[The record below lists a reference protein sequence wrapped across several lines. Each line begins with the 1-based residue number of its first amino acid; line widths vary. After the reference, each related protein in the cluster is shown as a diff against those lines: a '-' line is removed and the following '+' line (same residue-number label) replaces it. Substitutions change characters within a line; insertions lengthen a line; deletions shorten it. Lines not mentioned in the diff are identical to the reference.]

1 MEIQLESET
10 IRGGIGMTDISDLLE
25 SAKLG
30 DRRSLSMLI
39 SAISESGDSPN
50 INSATGWILGV
61 TGPPGSGKSTLIG
74 QMVRKWA
81 SSGERVAVLA
91 LDPTSPLSGGSL
103 LADRIRMEG
112 EDELRENVFVRSIPS
127 GKTPGAVSPIL
138 WPICSVLSECG
149 WTRIIVE
156 TVGTGQSEFRIAA
169 LVDRLLL
176 VDGPDRGDII
186 QAEKAGILEL
196 ADVIAVNKSDL
207 PGASS
212 AAQHIRSSLS
222 LASDDNREVVLVSA
236 KEGHGIQELVEII
249 EKCEPQNTR
258 GKMMMMER
266 LISEW
271 DSILVSHPEID
282 KIISEL
288 CDGSITVREA
298 IEILVSSEIGRAHV

>member
-39 SAISESGDSPN
+39 SAISESGDSPS
-50 INSATGWILGV
+50 IKTATGWILGV

-112 EDELRENVFVRSIPS
+112 DDLRENVFVRSIPS
-127 GKTPGAVSPIL
+127 GKTPGAISPIL
-138 WPICSVLSECG
+138 WPICSVLTECG

-271 DSILVSHPEID
+271 DAALVSHPEID
-282 KIISEL
+282 NIISEL
-288 CDGSITVREA
+288 CDGSITVRQA
-298 IEILVSSEIGRAHV
+298 IEILVSSMRDGGL

>member
-1 MEIQLESET
+1 
-10 IRGGIGMTDISDLLE
+10 MTDISDLLE

-39 SAISESGDSPN
+39 SAISESGDSPS
-50 INSATGWILGV
+50 INTATGWILGV

-74 QMVRKWA
+74 QMVRKWS

-112 EDELRENVFVRSIPS
+112 DDLRENVFVRSIPS
-127 GKTPGAVSPIL
+127 GKTPGAISPIL
-138 WPICSVLSECG
+138 WPICSVLAECG

-236 KEGHGIQELVEII
+236 KEGNGIQELVEII

-271 DSILVSHPEID
+271 DEALVSHPEID
-282 KIISEL
+282 NIISEL
-288 CDGSITVREA
+288 CDGSITVRQA
-298 IEILVSSEIGRAHV
+298 IEILVSSMRDGGL

>member
-39 SAISESGDSPN
+39 SAISESGDSPS
-50 INSATGWILGV
+50 INTATGWILGV

-112 EDELRENVFVRSIPS
+112 DDLRENVFVRSIPS
-127 GKTPGAVSPIL
+127 GKTPGAISPIL
-138 WPICSVLSECG
+138 WPICGVLTECG

-236 KEGHGIQELVEII
+236 KEGYGIQELVEII

-271 DSILVSHPEID
+271 DAALVSHPEID
-282 KIISEL
+282 NIISEL
-288 CDGSITVREA
+288 CDGSITVRQA
-298 IEILVSSEIGRAHV
+298 IEILVSSMRDGGL

>member
-298 IEILVSSEIGRAHV
+298 IEILVSSIRDGGS

>member
-39 SAISESGDSPN
+39 SAISESGDSPS
-50 INSATGWILGV
+50 INTATGWILGV

-74 QMVRKWA
+74 QMVGKWA

-112 EDELRENVFVRSIPS
+112 DDLRENVFVRSIPS
-127 GKTPGAVSPIL
+127 GKTPGAISPIL
-138 WPICSVLSECG
+138 WPICGVLTECG

-207 PGASS
+207 PNASS
-212 AAQHIRSSLS
+212 AAQHIRSSLN

-236 KEGHGIQELVEII
+236 KEGNGIQKLIEII

-282 KIISEL
+282 NIISEL
-288 CDGSITVREA
+288 CDGSITVRQA
-298 IEILVSSEIGRAHV
+298 IEILVSSMRDGGL

>member
-10 IRGGIGMTDISDLLE
+10 IRGGIGMTDISNLLE

-258 GKMMMMER
+258 RKMMMMER

-298 IEILVSSEIGRAHV
+298 IEILVSSVRDGGS

>member
-39 SAISESGDSPN
+39 SAISESGDSPS
-50 INSATGWILGV
+50 INTATGWILGV

-112 EDELRENVFVRSIPS
+112 DDLRENVFVRSIPS
-127 GKTPGAVSPIL
+127 GKTPGAISPIL
-138 WPICSVLSECG
+138 WPICSVLTECG

-271 DSILVSHPEID
+271 DSVLVSHPEID
-282 KIISEL
+282 NIISEL

-298 IEILVSSEIGRAHV
+298 IEILVSSIRDGGL

>member
-10 IRGGIGMTDISDLLE
+10 IRDGIGMTDISDLLE

-39 SAISESGDSPN
+39 SAISESADPPS
-50 INSATGWILGV
+50 INSTAGWILGV

-81 SSGERVAVLA
+81 SSGERVAVIA

-112 EDELRENVFVRSIPS
+112 DDLRENVFVRSIPS
-127 GKTPGAVSPIL
+127 GKTPGAISPIL
-138 WPICSVLSECG
+138 WPICGVLSECG

-236 KEGHGIQELVEII
+236 KDGHGIQELIEII
-249 EKCEPQNTR
+249 ENCEPQNTR
-258 GKMMMMER
+258 VKMMMMER

-271 DSILVSHPEID
+271 DSTLVSHPEID
-282 KIISEL
+282 NIISEL

-298 IEILVSSEIGRAHV
+298 IEILVSSIRDGGL

>member
-1 MEIQLESET
+1 MENQLESET
-10 IRGGIGMTDISDLLE
+10 IRGGIGMADINELLE

-39 SAISESGDSPN
+39 SAISESEDFQSPN
-50 INSATGWILGV
+50 SRPGWTLGV

-81 SSGERVAVLA
+81 SSGERVAVIA
-91 LDPTSPLSGGSL
+91 LDPTSPLSGGSF
-103 LADRIRMEG
+103 LADRIRMES
-112 EDELRENVFVRSIPS
+112 DDIRENVFVRSIPS
-127 GKTPGAVSPIL
+127 GKNPGAVSPVL

-222 LASDDNREVVLVSA
+222 LVSNDNREVVLVSA
-236 KEGHGIQELVEII
+236 IDGSGIEDLIRII
-249 EKCEPQNTR
+249 ENCEPQTER
-258 GKMMMMER
+258 GKLMMMER

-271 DSILVSHPEID
+271 DSVLVSHPEID
-282 KIISEL
+282 RIILEL
-288 CDGSITVREA
+288 CDGSITIREA
-298 IEILVSSEIGRAHV
+298 IGTLVSSIGEGGL

>member
-1 MEIQLESET
+1 MEILLESET
-10 IRGGIGMTDISDLLE
+10 IRGGIGMIDVSDLLK

-30 DRRSLSMLI
+30 DRRSLSKLI
-39 SAISESGDSPN
+39 SAISQSDEPPS
-50 INSATGWILGV
+50 INSEAGWILGV

-112 EDELRENVFVRSIPS
+112 NDLRENVFVRSIPS
-127 GKTPGAVSPIL
+127 GKTPGAISPIL
-138 WPICSVLSECG
+138 WPICGVLSECG

-156 TVGTGQSEFRIAA
+156 TVGTGQSEYRIAA

-207 PGASS
+207 PSASL
-212 AAQHIRSSLS
+212 AAQNIRSSLS

-236 KEGHGIQELVEII
+236 KEGHGIQELIEII
-249 EKCEPQNTR
+249 ENSEPQNR
-258 GKMMMMER
+258 LEKMMAMER

-282 KIISEL
+282 NIIPKI

-298 IEILVSSEIGRAHV
+298 IAILVSSIGDGGS

>member
-1 MEIQLESET
+1 
-10 IRGGIGMTDISDLLE
+10 MTDISGLLE

-39 SAISESGDSPN
+39 SAISESGDSPS
-50 INSATGWILGV
+50 INSATSWILGV

-81 SSGERVAVLA
+81 STGERVAVLA

-112 EDELRENVFVRSIPS
+112 DDLKENVFVRSIPS
-127 GKTPGAVSPIL
+127 GKTPGAISPIL

-207 PGASS
+207 PNASS
-212 AAQHIRSSLS
+212 AAQHIRSSLN

-249 EKCEPQNTR
+249 ERCEPQNAR
-258 GKMMMMER
+258 GKMMMRER

-271 DSILVSHPEID
+271 DSVLVSHPEID
-282 KIISEL
+282 NIISEL
-288 CDGSITVREA
+288 CDGSITLREA
-298 IEILVSSEIGRAHV
+298 IEILVSSIRDGGS

>member
-1 MEIQLESET
+1 MIDVSE
-10 IRGGIGMTDISDLLE
+10 LLK

-30 DRRSLSMLI
+30 DRRSLSKLI
-39 SAISESGDSPN
+39 SAISQSDEPPS
-50 INSATGWILGV
+50 INSEAGWILGV

-112 EDELRENVFVRSIPS
+112 NDLRENVFVRSIPS
-127 GKTPGAVSPIL
+127 GKTPGAISPIL
-138 WPICSVLSECG
+138 WPICGVLSECG

-207 PGASS
+207 PSASL
-212 AAQHIRSSLS
+212 AAQNIRSSLS

-236 KEGHGIQELVEII
+236 KEGHGIQELIEII
-249 EKCEPQNTR
+249 ENSEPQNR
-258 GKMMMMER
+258 LEKMMAMER

-282 KIISEL
+282 NIIPKI

-298 IEILVSSEIGRAHV
+298 IAILVSSIGDGGS

>member
-1 MEIQLESET
+1 M
-10 IRGGIGMTDISDLLE
+10 IRGGIGMADISDLFE
-25 SAKLG
+25 SAKSG

-39 SAISESGDSPN
+39 SVISESGDHPS
-50 INSATGWILGV
+50 INSATSWILGV

-74 QMVRKWA
+74 QMVRTWA

-112 EDELRENVFVRSIPS
+112 DDLRENVFVRSIPS
-127 GKTPGAVSPIL
+127 GKTPGAISPIL
-138 WPICSVLSECG
+138 WPICNVLSECG

-207 PGASS
+207 PAASS
-212 AAQHIRSSLS
+212 AAQHIRSSLN

-236 KEGHGIQELVEII
+236 KEGNGIQELVEII
-249 EKCEPQNTR
+249 ERCEPQNTR
-258 GKMMMMER
+258 GRMMMRER
-266 LISEW
+266 LLSEW

-282 KIISEL
+282 NIVSEL
-288 CDGSITVREA
+288 CDGSITLREA
-298 IEILVSSEIGRAHV
+298 IEALVSSIRDGGS

>member
-39 SAISESGDSPN
+39 SAISESGDSPS
-50 INSATGWILGV
+50 INTTTGWILGV

-112 EDELRENVFVRSIPS
+112 DDLRENVFVRSIPS
-127 GKTPGAVSPIL
+127 GKTPGAISPIL
-138 WPICSVLSECG
+138 WPICGVLTECG

-271 DSILVSHPEID
+271 DSVLVSHPEID
-282 KIISEL
+282 NIISEL
-288 CDGSITVREA
+288 CDGSITVRQA
-298 IEILVSSEIGRAHV
+298 IEILVSSMRDGGL

>member
-1 MEIQLESET
+1 MGIQLESET
-10 IRGGIGMTDISDLLE
+10 IRDGIGMTDISGLLE

-30 DRRSLSMLI
+30 DRRSLSKLI
-39 SAISESGDSPN
+39 SAISESDDPPS
-50 INSATGWILGV
+50 INSDAGWILGV

-74 QMVRKWA
+74 QMVRTWA
-81 SSGERVAVLA
+81 STGEKVAVLA
-91 LDPTSPLSGGSL
+91 LDPSSPLSGGSL

-112 EDELRENVFVRSIPS
+112 DDLRENVFVRSIPS
-127 GKTPGAVSPIL
+127 GKTPGAISPIL
-138 WPICSVLSECG
+138 WPICGALSECG

-156 TVGTGQSEFRIAA
+156 TVGTGQSEYRIAA

-176 VDGPDRGDII
+176 VDGPERGDII

-222 LASDDNREVVLVSA
+222 LASEDNREVVLVSA
-236 KEGHGIQELVEII
+236 KEGRGIQELIEII
-249 EKCEPQNTR
+249 ENSEPQNAR
-258 GKMMMMER
+258 DKMMAMER

-282 KIISEL
+282 NIISEL

-298 IEILVSSEIGRAHV
+298 IIVLASSIKGGGL

>member
-1 MEIQLESET
+1 M
-10 IRGGIGMTDISDLLE
+10 IRGGIGMADISDLFE

-39 SAISESGDSPN
+39 SVISESGDQPS
-50 INSATGWILGV
+50 INSTTSWILGV

-74 QMVRKWA
+74 QLVRTWA

-112 EDELRENVFVRSIPS
+112 DDLRENVFVRSIPS
-127 GKTPGAVSPIL
+127 GKTPGAISPIL
-138 WPICSVLSECG
+138 WPICGVLTECG

-271 DSILVSHPEID
+271 DAALVSHPEID
-282 KIISEL
+282 NIISEL
-288 CDGSITVREA
+288 CDGSITVRQA
-298 IEILVSSEIGRAHV
+298 IEILVSSMRDGGL

>member
-1 MEIQLESET
+1 
-10 IRGGIGMTDISDLLE
+10 MTDISDLLE

-39 SAISESGDSPN
+39 SAISESGDSPI
-50 INSATGWILGV
+50 INTATGWILGV

-112 EDELRENVFVRSIPS
+112 DDLRENVFVRSIPS
-127 GKTPGAVSPIL
+127 GKTPGAISPIL
-138 WPICSVLSECG
+138 WPICGVLTECG

-271 DSILVSHPEID
+271 DAALVSHPEID
-282 KIISEL
+282 NIISEL
-288 CDGSITVREA
+288 CDGSITVRQA
-298 IEILVSSEIGRAHV
+298 IEILVSSMRDGGL

>member
-25 SAKLG
+25 SAKSG

-271 DSILVSHPEID
+271 DSILVSHHEID
-282 KIISEL
+282 NIISKL
-288 CDGSITVREA
+288 CDGSITIREA
-298 IEILVSSEIGRAHV
+298 IEILVSSVRDGGS

>member
-1 MEIQLESET
+1 
-10 IRGGIGMTDISDLLE
+10 MTDISDLFE

-39 SAISESGDSPN
+39 SEISESGDHPS
-50 INSATGWILGV
+50 INSATSWILGV

-74 QMVRKWA
+74 QLVRTWA

-112 EDELRENVFVRSIPS
+112 DDLRENVFVRSIPS
-127 GKTPGAVSPIL
+127 GKTPGAISPFL

-207 PGASS
+207 PAASS
-212 AAQHIRSSLS
+212 AAQHIRSSLN

-236 KEGHGIQELVEII
+236 KEGNGIQELVEII
-249 EKCEPQNTR
+249 ERCEPQNTR
-258 GKMMMMER
+258 GSMMMRER

-282 KIISEL
+282 NIVSEL
-288 CDGSITVREA
+288 CDGSITLKEA
-298 IEILVSSEIGRAHV
+298 IEILVSSIRDGGS

>member
-1 MEIQLESET
+1 MYKRQ
-10 IRGGIGMTDISDLLE
+10 
-25 SAKLG
+25 
-30 DRRSLSMLI
+30 
-39 SAISESGDSPN
+39 SGDSPS
-50 INSATGWILGV
+50 INTATGWILGV

-81 SSGERVAVLA
+81 SLGERVAVLA

-112 EDELRENVFVRSIPS
+112 DDLRENVFVRSIPS
-127 GKTPGAVSPIL
+127 GKTPGAISPIL
-138 WPICSVLSECG
+138 WPICSVLTECG

-271 DSILVSHPEID
+271 DSVLVSHPEID
-282 KIISEL
+282 NIISEL

-298 IEILVSSEIGRAHV
+298 IEILVSSIRDGGL

>member
-1 MEIQLESET
+1 
-10 IRGGIGMTDISDLLE
+10 MTDISGLLE

-39 SAISESGDSPN
+39 SAISESGDSPT
-50 INSATGWILGV
+50 INSATSWILGV

-81 SSGERVAVLA
+81 STGERVAVLA

-112 EDELRENVFVRSIPS
+112 DDLRENVFVRSIPS
-127 GKTPGAVSPIL
+127 GKTPGAISPIL

-207 PGASS
+207 PNASS
-212 AAQHIRSSLS
+212 AAQHIRSSLN

-236 KEGHGIQELVEII
+236 KEGNGIQELVEII
-249 EKCEPQNTR
+249 ERCEPQNAR
-258 GKMMMMER
+258 GKMMMRER

-282 KIISEL
+282 NIVSEL
-288 CDGSITVREA
+288 CDGSITLREA
-298 IEILVSSEIGRAHV
+298 IEILVSSIRDGGS

>member
-10 IRGGIGMTDISDLLE
+10 IRGGIGMTDISNLLE

-112 EDELRENVFVRSIPS
+112 EDDLRENVFVRSIPS
-127 GKTPGAVSPIL
+127 GKTPGAISPVL
-138 WPICSVLSECG
+138 WPICGVLSECG

-298 IEILVSSEIGRAHV
+298 IEILVSSVRDGGS

>member
-10 IRGGIGMTDISDLLE
+10 VRGGIGMTDISDLLE
-25 SAKLG
+25 SAKSG

-39 SAISESGDSPN
+39 SAISKSGDSPS
-50 INSATGWILGV
+50 INTSKGWILGV

-112 EDELRENVFVRSIPS
+112 EDDLRENVFVRSIPS
-127 GKTPGAVSPIL
+127 GKTPGAISPVL
-138 WPICSVLSECG
+138 WPICGVLSECG

-196 ADVIAVNKSDL
+196 ADVIAANKSDL

-282 KIISEL
+282 KITSEL

-298 IEILVSSEIGRAHV
+298 IEILVSSVRDGGS

>member
-1 MEIQLESET
+1 MEILLESET
-10 IRGGIGMTDISDLLE
+10 IRGGIGMIDVSELLK

-30 DRRSLSMLI
+30 DRRSLSKLI
-39 SAISESGDSPN
+39 SAISQSDEPPS
-50 INSATGWILGV
+50 INSEAGWILGV

-112 EDELRENVFVRSIPS
+112 NDLRENVFVRSIPS
-127 GKTPGAVSPIL
+127 GKTPGAISPIL
-138 WPICSVLSECG
+138 WPICGVLSECG

-156 TVGTGQSEFRIAA
+156 TVGTGQSEYRIAA

-207 PGASS
+207 PSASL
-212 AAQHIRSSLS
+212 AAQNIRSSLS

-236 KEGHGIQELVEII
+236 KEGHGIQELIEII
-249 EKCEPQNTR
+249 ENSEPQNR
-258 GKMMMMER
+258 LEKMMAMER

-282 KIISEL
+282 NIIPKI
-288 CDGSITVREA
+288 CDGSLTVREA
-298 IEILVSSEIGRAHV
+298 IAILVSSIGDGGS

>member
-10 IRGGIGMTDISDLLE
+10 IRGGIGMTDISNLLE

-112 EDELRENVFVRSIPS
+112 DDLRENVFVRSIPS
-127 GKTPGAVSPIL
+127 GKTPGAISPIL
-138 WPICSVLSECG
+138 WPICGVLTECG

-207 PGASS
+207 PAASS
-212 AAQHIRSSLS
+212 AAQHIRSSLN

-236 KEGHGIQELVEII
+236 KEGNGIQELVEII
-249 EKCEPQNTR
+249 ERCEPQNTR
-258 GKMMMMER
+258 GRMMMRER
-266 LISEW
+266 LLSEW

-282 KIISEL
+282 NIVSEL
-288 CDGSITVREA
+288 CDGSITLREA
-298 IEILVSSEIGRAHV
+298 IEALVSSIRDGGS

>member
-10 IRGGIGMTDISDLLE
+10 IRGGIGMTDISNLLE

-258 GKMMMMER
+258 RKMMMMER

-282 KIISEL
+282 KIISDL

-298 IEILVSSEIGRAHV
+298 IEILVSSVRDGGS

>member
-1 MEIQLESET
+1 MAEIN
-10 IRGGIGMTDISDLLE
+10 DLLE
-25 SAKLG
+25 SAKSG

-39 SAISESGDSPN
+39 SAISKSGDSPS
-50 INSATGWILGV
+50 INTSKGWILGV

-112 EDELRENVFVRSIPS
+112 EDDLRENVFVRSIPS
-127 GKTPGAVSPIL
+127 GKTPGAISPVL
-138 WPICSVLSECG
+138 WPICGVLSECG

-282 KIISEL
+282 KITSEL

-298 IEILVSSEIGRAHV
+298 IEILVSSVRDGGS

>member
-1 MEIQLESET
+1 M
-10 IRGGIGMTDISDLLE
+10 IRGGIGMADISDLFE

-39 SAISESGDSPN
+39 SVISESGDQPS
-50 INSATGWILGV
+50 INSTTSWILGV

-74 QMVRKWA
+74 QLVRTWA

-112 EDELRENVFVRSIPS
+112 DDLRENVFVRSIPS
-127 GKTPGAVSPIL
+127 GKTPGAISPIL
-138 WPICSVLSECG
+138 WPICNVLSECG

-207 PGASS
+207 PAASS
-212 AAQHIRSSLS
+212 AAQHIRSSLN

-236 KEGHGIQELVEII
+236 KEGNGIQELVEII
-249 EKCEPQNTR
+249 ERCEPQNTR
-258 GKMMMMER
+258 GSMMMRER

-282 KIISEL
+282 NIVSEL
-288 CDGSITVREA
+288 CDGSITLKEA
-298 IEILVSSEIGRAHV
+298 IEILVSSIRDGGS

>member
-10 IRGGIGMTDISDLLE
+10 IRGGIGMTDISNLLE

-271 DSILVSHPEID
+271 DAALVSHPEID
-282 KIISEL
+282 NIISEL

-298 IEILVSSEIGRAHV
+298 IEILVSSIRDGGS

>member
-39 SAISESGDSPN
+39 SAISESGGSPS
-50 INSATGWILGV
+50 INTATGWILGV

-112 EDELRENVFVRSIPS
+112 DDLRENVFVRSIPS
-127 GKTPGAVSPIL
+127 GKTPGAISPIL
-138 WPICSVLSECG
+138 WPICGVLTECG

-271 DSILVSHPEID
+271 DAALVSHPEID
-282 KIISEL
+282 NIISEL
-288 CDGSITVREA
+288 CDGSITVRQA
-298 IEILVSSEIGRAHV
+298 IEILVSSMRDGGL

>member
-10 IRGGIGMTDISDLLE
+10 IRGGIGMTEISDLLE

-30 DRRSLSMLI
+30 ERRSLSMLI
-39 SAISESGDSPN
+39 SAISESGDSPS
-50 INSATGWILGV
+50 INTATGWILGV

-112 EDELRENVFVRSIPS
+112 DDLRENVFVRSIPS
-127 GKTPGAVSPIL
+127 GKTPGAISPIL
-138 WPICSVLSECG
+138 WPICGVLTECG

-271 DSILVSHPEID
+271 DAALVSHPEID
-282 KIISEL
+282 NIISEL
-288 CDGSITVREA
+288 CDGSITVRQA
-298 IEILVSSEIGRAHV
+298 IEILVSSMRDGGL

>member
-39 SAISESGDSPN
+39 SAISESGDSPR
-50 INSATGWILGV
+50 INTATGWILGV

-112 EDELRENVFVRSIPS
+112 DDLRENVFVRSIPS
-127 GKTPGAVSPIL
+127 GKTPGAISPIL
-138 WPICSVLSECG
+138 WPICGVLTECG

-271 DSILVSHPEID
+271 DSVLVSHPEID
-282 KIISEL
+282 NIISEL

-298 IEILVSSEIGRAHV
+298 IEILVSSMRDGGL